1 MQKTTRRSGWF
12 TLASAVAAAAYLA
25 GCSSESSEPNPETTT
40 LELEGELR
48 RVVITDPDHGAS
60 RFDYFLE
67 QSDARWLP
75 LELDHEPDFEPNSR
89 VIVRGEQLETS
100 FHAIALELVSSPS
113 EVGEQQQ
120 ALIAASPKRVAV
132 LLFNFSND
140 TSQPIDA
147 AKAKDLVFSGTAS
160 SNAYYKEIS
169 YGVRSLV
176 GAVDAT
182 GDVLGW
188 YTIDQTNAGCA
199 YQDWG
204 TAARAKATAAGV
216 DLTKYDHV
224 VHYFPKVSGCQFSG
238 VGQLPG
244 KYNWINASG
253 SQTIAHELGHNFG
266 VHHASSYRC
275 VNNGVTVPMGGTCTA
290 NEYGDPFDVM
300 GSGYRHMSGYQKEKL
315 GFLESANIQTVS
327 ASGSFDI
334 APLEQKAAGVQVLRY
349 PIPGTTDVYYVEYRQ
364 PFGFDSFRTTDPVVN
379 GVLIRRITVPTR
391 SVLQTKLI
399 DNAPATTS
407 FTDAALLVG
416 KTFTDAAAG
425 VTITLTARTGS
436 AASVQITLGPTSTP
450 PEPTPLCATGESE
463 FGGHCYAVTTSAQTF
478 SAAST
483 SCGARGTG
491 WKVVSLESAA
501 ENGFVSSLVGSTEHW
516 LSGTDATTEGSFVW
530 ASGATFWTGGL
541 NGSPPAGA
549 YANFVAGEPNDTGD
563 CVRMV
568 SGGQWRDVSCTATYR
583 AVCEK

>member
-1 MQKTTRRSGWF
+1 MQTTTRRSRWF
-12 TLASAVAAAAYLA
+12 TLASAACAAAYLA
-25 GCSSESSEPNPETTT
+25 GCSSSPSEPALETTA
-40 LELEGELR
+40 LHREGELK
-48 RVVITDPDHGAS
+48 RVVITDPERGVS

-67 QSDARWLP
+67 LSDARWLP
-75 LELDHEPDFEPNSR
+75 LELDHEPDLEPNSR
-89 VIVRGEQLETS
+89 VIVHGEQLDS
-100 FHAIALELVSSPS
+100 VFHASAIELVSPAA

-120 ALIAASPKRVAV
+120 SLLAASPKKVAV

-147 AKAKDLVFSGTAS
+147 AKAKDLVFSGSAS

-176 GAVDAT
+176 GALDAT

-188 YTIDQTNAGCA
+188 YTIDQSNAGCA

-216 DLTKYDHV
+216 DLSKYDHI
-224 VHYFPKVSGCQFSG
+224 VHYFPKAASCQFSG

-275 VNNGVTVPMGGTCTA
+275 VNDSVAVPIGGTCTA

-315 GFLESANIQTVS
+315 GFLEAANLQTVS
-327 ASGSFDI
+327 ASGSFEI
-334 APLEQKAAGVQVLRY
+334 APLEQKSASVQVLRY

-364 PFGFDSFRTTDPVVN
+364 PFGFDGFRATDPVVN

-416 KTFTDAAAG
+416 KSFTDAAAG
-425 VTITLTARTGS
+425 VTFTLTARTAS
-436 AASVQITLGPTSTP
+436 SASVQVTLGAATP
-450 PEPTPLCATGESE
+450 PEPTLCAAGESE
-463 FGGHCYAVTTSAQTF
+463 FSGHCYAVTTSAQPF

-483 SCGARGTG
+483 GCAARGSG
-491 WKVVSLESAA
+491 WKVVSVESAA
-501 ENGFVSSLVGSTEHW
+501 ENSFVSSLVGSTEHW

-530 ASGATFWTGGL
+530 ATGTTFWTGGSS
-541 NGSPPAGA
+541 GAPSSGA
-549 YANFVAGEPNDTGD
+549 YANFVAGEPNDSGD
-563 CVRMV
+563 CLRIV